1 MSLPFPLSPSLLSL
15 FPFLSHLFSW
25 LYFISLSPF
34 SSRFVSPPLSASPRF
49 LSLSSFLIFPHFSFL
64 SPCFLSCTHF
74 LSIFDSCPL
83 SSTVSFSACFL
94 FLCFCFLSPPLFSS
108 SCFLSCTW
116 FLFSLLSLF
125 VSSPY
130 IISFFHLMTS
140 SPFLPSCCLLS
151 FPFCGSSPLFVF
163 LSSFCFLSLFPFLA
177 SSLLHIHSP
186 ISLSPAS
193 SPLLVSVFIW
203 SVSTLFLLNR
213 RQTSRLFRKHC
224 SCSPPPSRCG

>member
-1 MSLPFPLSPSLLSL
+1 MSSLLYCQFLCLFPFSLFLFPFTSSFLLFL
-15 FPFLSHLFSW
+15 FPFLHL
-25 LYFISLSPF
+25 
-34 SSRFVSPPLSASPRF
+34 VPLPAF
-49 LSLSSFLIFPHFSFL
+49 
-64 SPCFLSCTHF
+64 
-74 LSIFDSCPL
+74 
-83 SSTVSFSACFL
+83 
-94 FLCFCFLSPPLFSS
+94 
-108 SCFLSCTW
+108 
-116 FLFSLLSLF
+116 LSLF

-130 IISFFHLMTS
+130 IISFFHLMTL

-186 ISLSPAS
+186 LSLSPAS

>member
-130 IISFFHLMTS
+130 IISFFHLMTL

-163 LSSFCFLSLFPFLA
+163 LSHSVFSPCFLSLPPLFYIFPL
-177 SSLLHIHSP
+177 
-186 ISLSPAS
+186 S
-193 SPLLVSVFIW
+193 SPCVTVFIR
-203 SVSTLFLLNR
+203 SVSAV
-213 RQTSRLFRKHC
+213 
-224 SCSPPPSRCG
+224 